1 MLFLKTSILHIS
13 KMFKDIVLQAK
24 DVAKLSEYVLTMQKA
39 LVGCPGPIIL
49 SVLTHACNTYTPELE
64 TEG

>member
-1 MLFLKTSILHIS
+1 MS
-13 KMFKDIVLQAK
+13 KDMVLQAK
-24 DVAKLSEYVLTMQKA
+24 DVAKLAECVLTMQKA